1 MVGAG
6 RHLGSAVIH
15 GSAAF
20 EAAIAGSHVL
30 AVKCEAWI
38 AGRRVASDLPL
49 REDASI
55 SVDSSRFVR
64 RSARLSFMEETA
76 SSAESLRSV
85 LNRPGCELRIW
96 RGVQLKFGAT
106 EYLPIHWGLADK
118 ISGAWP
124 AKTLAVECPDL
135 GQKVAYDRFPNPR
148 RSGAGL
154 TVQQQIQ
161 VLVGESVPRLRFID
175 TTGDTTVVRS
185 VVWDR
190 DRNTAIDTLA
200 VSIGAESFFSPQ
212 GQWVTRPVQTLV
224 GIPML
229 RVCEGQ
235 ALITASD
242 DTDWSSVRNDIVV
255 SCERAD
261 GTKLAGRSTD
271 NDPTSPT
278 WIDGPLGRR
287 TGFYASS
294 LFTTTAQC
302 NTTAKA
308 LRARMAGS
316 RVSVAFDA
324 LVHPG
329 LEAGDRIDVTHDGRT
344 ARIVL
349 DSFDLPVFGAAMRA
363 QGRMQ
368 IDPAGMD

>member
-1 MVGAG
+1 
-6 RHLGSAVIH
+6 VIH

-64 RSARLSFMEETA
+64 RFARLSFMEETA

-85 LNRPGCELRIW
+85 LNRPGCELRVW

-135 GQKVAYDRFPNPR
+135 GQKVAYDRFPGPR
-148 RSGAGL
+148 KSGAYTTPL
-154 TVQQQIQ
+154 QIA

-175 TTGDTTVVRS
+175 TTGATGTVRP

-190 DRNTAIDTLA
+190 DRNAAVDTLA

-212 GQWVTRPVQTLV
+212 GVWVTRPVQTLL

-229 RVCEGQ
+229 SVREGQ
-235 ALITASD
+235 ALISASD
-242 DTDWSSVRNDIVV
+242 DTDWSVVRNDITVN
-255 SCERAD
+255 CERAD
-261 GTKLAGRSTD
+261 GTKLLGRSTD
-271 NDPTSPT
+271 NDPSSPT

-308 LRARMAGS
+308 LRARMQGA
-316 RVSVAFDA
+316 RVSIAFET

-329 LEAGDRIDVTHDGRT
+329 LEAGDRVDVTHDGRT

-349 DSFDLPVFGAAMRA
+349 DSFELPVFGASMRS

-368 IDPAGMD
+368 IDPEGLS